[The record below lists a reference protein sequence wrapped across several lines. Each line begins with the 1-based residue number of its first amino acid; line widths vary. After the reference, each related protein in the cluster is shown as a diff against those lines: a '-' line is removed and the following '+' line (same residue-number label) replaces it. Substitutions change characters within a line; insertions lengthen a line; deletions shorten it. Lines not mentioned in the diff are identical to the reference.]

1 MKHGKR
7 PTVRQRR
14 QMEALHLNSDNWL
27 VCKDT
32 PEEMVLEHKF
42 TGNERVIRKGEKD
55 GRK

>member
-1 MKHGKR
+1 
-7 PTVRQRR
+7 
-14 QMEALHLNSDNWL
+14 MEELHLNSDNWL

-42 TGNERVIRKGEKD
+42 IGNERVIRKGEKD